1 MDICHQHNRRVGL
14 GSAPKPFGIRLSL
27 PEGDPMIKFLGQD
40 WHQYQWFESEQARD
54 AGIEQLTGRFVY
66 YRQGDRPTFRIERV
80 ERDSQDEEI

>member
-1 MDICHQHNRRVGL
+1 
-14 GSAPKPFGIRLSL
+14 
-27 PEGDPMIKFLGQD
+27 MIKFLGQD
-40 WHQYQWFESEQARD
+40 WHQYQWFESEQARA